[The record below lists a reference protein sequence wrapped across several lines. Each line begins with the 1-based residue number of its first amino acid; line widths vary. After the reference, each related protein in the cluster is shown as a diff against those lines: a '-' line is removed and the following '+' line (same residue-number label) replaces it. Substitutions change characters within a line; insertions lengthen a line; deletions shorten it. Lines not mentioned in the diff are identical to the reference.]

1 MRQKCLK
8 VASLARYRSWP
19 GFFDFTPFALVRPA
33 VPEDQLEA
41 LRQAVLSSPYLAA
54 NTLNHRFSGTRGFS
68 VVFTQEGKARVA
80 RQFPAFSE
88 YLDLV
93 LHPRCNAFFLNPLVV
108 QGGSRVA
115 PHVDRSLRSFTK
127 PDEPPNPVRVV
138 VLYLQVPEELTGG
151 RLILHGNRPL
161 VDIEPAANKLV
172 FFRGDLRHEVTEL
185 EAREGQERISLVC
198 EQYRLP
204 AALLERVPP
213 FEIRSK
219 RPFEEFLQAELDR
232 AAT

>member
-1 MRQKCLK
+1 VLLK
-8 VASLARYRSWP
+8 YRSWP

-33 VPEDQLEA
+33 VPEEQLQA
-41 LRQAVLSSPYLAA
+41 LRSAVLESPYLAA

-68 VVFTQEGKARVA
+68 VVFTLEGRDKVA
-80 RQFPAFSE
+80 RQFSVFNA
-88 YLDLV
+88 YLDSV

-115 PHVDRSLRSFTK
+115 PHVDRSLRSYTR
-127 PDEPPNPVRVV
+127 PDEPPNPLRVV
-138 VLYLQVPEELTGG
+138 VLYLQVPAEMSGG

-161 VDIEPAANKLV
+161 VDIEPLENKMV

-185 EAREGQERISLVC
+185 VAQEGQERISLVC

-204 AALLERVPP
+204 ARLLERVPP

-219 RPFEEFLQAELDR
+219 RPFEDFLQAELGQSISQ
-232 AAT
+232 

>member
-1 MRQKCLK
+1 MRQKSLT
-8 VASLARYRSWP
+8 VASPLARYRSWP
-19 GFFDFTPFALVRPA
+19 GFFDFTPFALLRPA
-33 VPEDQLEA
+33 VPEEQLEA
-41 LRQAVLSSPYLAA
+41 LRQSVLESPYLAA

-68 VVFTQEGKARVA
+68 VVFTLEGRPRVA
-80 RQFPAFSE
+80 RQFPVFDR
-88 YLDLV
+88 YLEEI

-138 VLYLQVPEELTGG
+138 VLYLQVPEQLTGG

-161 VDIEPAANKLV
+161 VDIEPAVNKLV
-172 FFRGDLRHEVTEL
+172 YFRGDLRHEVTEL
-185 EAREGQERISLVC
+185 QAQEGQERVSLVC

-204 AALLERVPP
+204 ARLLERVPP

-219 RPFEEFLQAELDR
+219 RPFEEFLQAELSG
-232 AAT
+232 T